1 MKRNGGWWVAAAVAL
16 LLAPVARGVE
26 RDGLLEEVRGLRRD
40 LHAVAVAAQRIQL
53 LVYRMHAQT
62 EVVRRAKEVHDRSTQ
77 GLVYLEFDL
86 AQSGESIQKMEEKIR
101 AESDGRRKE
110 AMESGLESARA
121 RRKANTEA
129 LPKLQAEAA
138 EARRQ
143 WELEQAKIEALQ
155 ARLDQLERQLE
166 GLSAMLAR

>member
-1 MKRNGGWWVAAAVAL
+1 MGLALIAV
-16 LLAPVARGVE
+16 PVAQGVE

-53 LVYRMHAQT
+53 LVYRMHTRT
-62 EVVRRAKEVHDRSTQ
+62 EVLRRAKEVHAQSEQ
-77 GLVYLEFDL
+77 HLAYLESDL
-86 AQSGESIQKMEEKIR
+86 AQSAESIQKMEERIR
-101 AESDGRRKE
+101 SESDGRRKE
-110 AMESGLESARA
+110 AMEPELENAKTRRRA
-121 RRKANTEA
+121 NAEA

-138 EARRQ
+138 EARRE
-143 WELEQAKIEALQ
+143 WEFEQAKLEALQ